1 MEDYI
6 NKKLNNLDDL
16 RTDKA
21 LLNIWGIIKKW
32 SDAKPDHKELNI
44 IKEELAELGLLIA
57 KKKVEEGNL
66 RTALS
71 QYRLKMLKA
80 EGMINE
86 MAE

>member
-21 LLNIWGIIKKW
+21 LLNIWNIIKKW
-32 SDAKPDHKELNI
+32 SEAKPDHQELNI
-44 IKEELAELGLLIA
+44 IKEELTELGLLIA

-71 QYRLKMLKA
+71 DYRL
-80 EGMINE
+80 
-86 MAE
+86 

>member
-1 MEDYI
+1 MDETI
-6 NKKLNNLDDL
+6 NKKLENLDDL
-16 RTDKA
+16 RIDTA
-21 LLNIWGIIKKW
+21 LLTMYDILKVWLE
-32 SDAKPDHKELNI
+32 AKPDHKELNTL
-44 IKEELAELGLLIA
+44 KNALTELGLLIA

>member
-21 LLNIWGIIKKW
+21 LLNIWNIIKKW
-32 SDAKPDHKELNI
+32 SDAKPEHKELNI

-71 QYRLKMLKA
+71 DYRLRLTKA
-80 EGMINE
+80 ENTV
-86 MAE
+86 

>member
-1 MEDYI
+1 MEELI

-21 LLNIWGIIKKW
+21 LLNIWNIIKKW
-32 SDAKPDHKELNI
+32 SEAKPDHKELNI

-71 QYRLKMLKA
+71 DYRLRLAKA
-80 EGMINE
+80 ENTV
-86 MAE
+86 

>member
-1 MEDYI
+1 MEELI

-32 SDAKPDHKELNI
+32 SEAKPDHKELNLV
-44 IKEELAELGLLIA
+44 KEELQELGLLIA

-71 QYRLKMLKA
+71 DYRLRLAKA
-80 EGMINE
+80 ESEIPVE
-86 MAE
+86 

>member
-1 MEDYI
+1 MDEFI

-16 RTDKA
+16 RIDTA
-21 LLNIWGIIKKW
+21 LLNMWGIIKKW
-32 SDAKPDHKELNI
+32 SEAKPDHKELNLV
-44 IKEELAELGLLIA
+44 KEELQELGLLIA

>member
-1 MEDYI
+1 MEEFI

-16 RTDKA
+16 RTDTA

-71 QYRLKMLKA
+71 DYRLRLAKA
-80 EGMINE
+80 ESEIPVE
-86 MAE
+86 

>member
-1 MEDYI
+1 MEELI

-21 LLNIWGIIKKW
+21 LLNIWNIIKKW
-32 SDAKPDHKELNI
+32 SEAKPDHKELNI
-44 IKEELAELGLLIA
+44 IKEELTELGLLIA

-71 QYRLKMLKA
+71 DYRLRLTKA
-80 EGMINE
+80 ENTVC
-86 MAE
+86 

>member
-1 MEDYI
+1 MEEFI

-16 RTDKA
+16 RTDTA

-32 SDAKPDHKELNI
+32 SEAKPDHKELNI
-44 IKEELAELGLLIA
+44 IKEELTELGILIA

-71 QYRLKMLKA
+71 DYRLRLAKA
-80 EGMINE
+80 ESEITV
-86 MAE
+86 

>member
-1 MEDYI
+1 MDEFI

-32 SDAKPDHKELNI
+32 SEAKPDHKELNI

-71 QYRLKMLKA
+71 DYRLRLAKA
-80 EGMINE
+80 ESTV
-86 MAE
+86 

>member
-1 MEDYI
+1 MEELI

-21 LLNIWGIIKKW
+21 LLNIWNIIKKW
-32 SDAKPDHKELNI
+32 SEAKPDHKELNI
-44 IKEELAELGLLIA
+44 IKEELTELGLLIA

-71 QYRLKMLKA
+71 DYRLRLTKA
-80 EGMINE
+80 ENTV
-86 MAE
+86 

>member
-21 LLNIWGIIKKW
+21 LLNIWNIIKKW
-32 SDAKPDHKELNI
+32 SEAKPDHQELNI
-44 IKEELAELGLLIA
+44 IKEELTELGLLIA

-71 QYRLKMLKA
+71 DYRLRLAKA
-80 EGMINE
+80 ESTV
-86 MAE
+86 

>member
-1 MEDYI
+1 MDEII
-6 NKKLNNLDDL
+6 NKKLENLDDL
-16 RTDKA
+16 RIDTA
-21 LLNIWGIIKKW
+21 LLTMYDILKVWLE
-32 SDAKPDHKELNI
+32 AKPDHKELNAL
-44 IKEELAELGLLIA
+44 KNALTELGLLIA

>member
-1 MEDYI
+1 MDEFI

-21 LLNIWGIIKKW
+21 LLNIWGIIKNG
-32 SDAKPDHKELNI
+32 SEAKPDHKELNI

-71 QYRLKMLKA
+71 DYRLRLAKA
-80 EGMINE
+80 ESKIPVE
-86 MAE
+86 

>member
-21 LLNIWGIIKKW
+21 LLNIWNIIKKW
-32 SDAKPDHKELNI
+32 SEAKPDHQELNI
-44 IKEELAELGLLIA
+44 IKEELTELGLLIA

-71 QYRLKMLKA
+71 EYRLRLAKA
-80 EGMINE
+80 ESTV
-86 MAE
+86 

>member
-21 LLNIWGIIKKW
+21 LLNIWNIIKKW
-32 SDAKPDHKELNI
+32 SEAKPDHQELNI
-44 IKEELAELGLLIA
+44 IKEELTELGLLIA

-71 QYRLKMLKA
+71 HYRLRLANA
-80 EGMINE
+80 ESKIPVK
-86 MAE
+86 

>member
-1 MEDYI
+1 MDETI
-6 NKKLNNLDDL
+6 SKKLENLDDL
-16 RTDKA
+16 RIDTA
-21 LLNIWGIIKKW
+21 LLTMYDILKVWLE
-32 SDAKPDHKELNI
+32 AKPDHKELNT
-44 IKEELAELGLLIA
+44 LNNALTELGLLIA

>member
-1 MEDYI
+1 MEELI

-21 LLNIWGIIKKW
+21 LLNIWNIIKKW
-32 SDAKPDHKELNI
+32 SEAKPDHKELNI
-44 IKEELAELGLLIA
+44 IKEELTELGLLIA

-71 QYRLKMLKA
+71 DYRLRLAKA
-80 EGMINE
+80 ESTV
-86 MAE
+86 

>member
-1 MEDYI
+1 MEELI

-21 LLNIWGIIKKW
+21 LLNIWNIIKKW
-32 SDAKPDHKELNI
+32 SEAKPDHKELNI
-44 IKEELAELGLLIA
+44 IKEELAELGILIA

-71 QYRLKMLKA
+71 DYRLRLTKA
-80 EGMINE
+80 ESKIPVE
-86 MAE
+86 

>member
-1 MEDYI
+1 MDEFI

-32 SDAKPDHKELNI
+32 SEAKPDHKELNI

-57 KKKVEEGNL
+57 KKKVDEGNL

-71 QYRLKMLKA
+71 DYRLRLAKA
-80 EGMINE
+80 ESKIPVE
-86 MAE
+86 

>member
-1 MEDYI
+1 MEELI

-16 RTDKA
+16 RIDTA
-21 LLNIWGIIKKW
+21 LLNMWGIMKKW
-32 SDAKPDHKELNI
+32 SEAKPDHKELNI

-71 QYRLKMLKA
+71 DYRLRLAKA
-80 EGMINE
+80 ESEIPVE
-86 MAE
+86 

>member
-1 MEDYI
+1 MDEFI

-32 SDAKPDHKELNI
+32 SEAKPDHKELNI

-71 QYRLKMLKA
+71 DYRLRLAKA
-80 EGMINE
+80 ESKIPVE
-86 MAE
+86 

>member
-1 MEDYI
+1 MEEFI

-16 RTDKA
+16 RTDTA

-44 IKEELAELGLLIA
+44 IKEELAELCLLIA

-71 QYRLKMLKA
+71 DYRLRLAKA
-80 EGMINE
+80 ESEIPVE
-86 MAE
+86 

>member
-21 LLNIWGIIKKW
+21 LLNIWNIIKKW
-32 SDAKPDHKELNI
+32 SEAKPDHKELNI
-44 IKEELAELGLLIA
+44 IKEELTELGLLIA

-71 QYRLKMLKA
+71 DYRLRLTKA
-80 EGMINE
+80 ESTV
-86 MAE
+86 

>member
-1 MEDYI
+1 MDEFI

-32 SDAKPDHKELNI
+32 SEAKPDHKELNI

-71 QYRLKMLKA
+71 NYRLRLTKA
-80 EGMINE
+80 ENTV
-86 MAE
+86 

>member
-21 LLNIWGIIKKW
+21 LLNIWNIVKKW
-32 SDAKPDHKELNI
+32 SEAKPDHKELNI
-44 IKEELAELGLLIA
+44 IKEELTELGLLIA

-71 QYRLKMLKA
+71 DYRLRLAKA
-80 EGMINE
+80 ESNITV
-86 MAE
+86 

>member
-21 LLNIWGIIKKW
+21 LLNIWNIIKKW
-32 SDAKPDHKELNI
+32 SEAKPDHKELNI

-71 QYRLKMLKA
+71 DYRLRLAKA
-80 EGMINE
+80 ESNITV
-86 MAE
+86 